1 MSREKG
7 RRWDGRSRIPDD
19 TYRKNWED
27 IFNCTK
33 EKKKKQYNDFDSFD
47 SNWSTSY
54 KEKELDPESQEYID
68 SLKDKESEWVISS
81 LNMLGK
87 VHLQRMVIIQNSTLK
102 GFFSRGLLSRLRGL
116 KSPEFVSYLSEPESI
131 EISKYINS

>member
-33 EKKKKQYNDFDSFD
+33 EKNKKQYNDFDSFD
-47 SNWSTSY
+47 SNWSKSY
-54 KEKELDPESQEYID
+54 KEEKLDPESQEYID
-68 SLKDKESEWVISS
+68 SLKDK
-81 LNMLGK
+81 L
-87 VHLQRMVIIQNSTLK
+87 
-102 GFFSRGLLSRLRGL
+102 
-116 KSPEFVSYLSEPESI
+116 
-131 EISKYINS
+131 